1 MNDTIKLIDVL
12 AEHGPGF
19 IVAGIVLALYFF
31 EKKSL
36 LKAVSDERVR
46 SDELA
51 KAVFTLSSESIKAD
65 TEHTAAIQALTKV
78 LDNIDRRIHR

>member
-1 MNDTIKLIDVL
+1 MEETIKLVDVL
-12 AEHGPGF
+12 AKHGPGF
-19 IVAGIVLALYFF
+19 VVAGIVLALYFF

-36 LKAVSDERVR
+36 LKAVADERIR

-51 KAVFTLSSESIKAD
+51 KAVFSLSSESIKAD

-78 LDNIDRRIHR
+78 LDNIDRRIQR

>member
-1 MNDTIKLIDVL
+1 MDDTIKLIDVL
-12 AEHGPGF
+12 AKHGPGF
-19 IVAGIVLALYFF
+19 IVAGIVMALYLL

-36 LKAVSDERVR
+36 LKAVSDERIR

-78 LDNIDRRIHR
+78 LDNIDRRIQR